1 MKKLGIVLF
10 LIILFGSCKDK
21 LNDSAENLEGKP
33 LVSNAQLSEIFKE
46 YHQGVLKINPMS
58 ATRAGDTRYNDR
70 FVNVLN
76 DSVKEGIKLFY
87 TAYLEKVSQF
97 ADEDLNESDL
107 LSKRILEWECT
118 QNIKRLSLP
127 DYTPIDQMWSVNL
140 VMGQF
145 ASGASAQPFKTV
157 QDYENWLKRVDEYLV
172 WFASARYKMEEGI
185 KNGYVLPKSLIVK
198 VIPQMEAMA
207 KEDLENHL
215 YYTPVK
221 LLPESFT
228 EEEKTK
234 LKNDYRSMVLEK
246 IVPAHR
252 DMVKFLKNVYLPA
265 GRETSGFG
273 SLPEGDRIYQTMI
286 TYFTTTDMTAEEIH
300 ELGLKEVARISSE
313 MEQIMK
319 EVGYKGDLKSFFEF
333 VRNKKE
339 LMPFTDPQ
347 QVIDNFNAIHLK
359 MEPQLNKLF
368 ELKPKTGFE
377 VRRTEAFREK
387 SASAQYNAAPLDGSR
402 PGIFYVPI
410 PNVREYNTYGDED
423 LFLHEAI
430 PGHHYQISLQQ
441 ENQEL
446 PDFRKVLWYSSF
458 GEGWALYSESLGKEL
473 GLYTDPYQYFG
484 MLGGEMHRAIRLV
497 VDTGLHSKGWTR
509 EQAIQYSLD
518 NEAETESSIVSEIER
533 YMIMPGQALSY
544 KIGEIKIRQ
553 LREKAENELGKN
565 FDIRKFHTEVLEAG
579 CLPLSLL
586 ETKIDQWIAENK

>member
-10 LIILFGSCKDK
+10 LIILFGSCKEK
-21 LNDSAENLEGKP
+21 LNDPAENLEVNP
-33 LVSNAQLSEIFKE
+33 LTSNTQLSEIFKD
-46 YHQGVLKINPMS
+46 YHEGELKIDPIS

-76 DSVKEGIKLFY
+76 DSVKDGIKLFY
-87 TAYLEKVSQF
+87 TAYLEKVSHF
-97 ADEDLNESDL
+97 ADQDLNETEL

-234 LKNDYRSMVLEK
+234 LKNDYRSMVLKK

-265 GRETSGFG
+265 GRGTSGFG

>member
-10 LIILFGSCKDK
+10 VIILFGSCKDK

-33 LVSNAQLSEIFKE
+33 LASNDQLSEIFKE
-46 YHQGVLKINPMS
+46 YHQGVLKIDPIS

-76 DSVKEGIKLFY
+76 DSVKDGIKLFY
-87 TAYLEKVSQF
+87 AAYLEKVSHF
-97 ADEDLNESDL
+97 ADEDLKESEL

-118 QNIKRLSLP
+118 QNIKHLSLP

-145 ASGASAQPFKTV
+145 ASGASAQPFKTI
-157 QDYENWLKRVDEYLV
+157 QDYENWLKRVDQFLV
-172 WFASARYKMEEGI
+172 WLTSARGKMEEGI

-198 VIPQMEAMA
+198 VIPQMEAMS
-207 KEDLENHL
+207 KEDVENHL
-215 YYTPVK
+215 YYSPVK

-286 TYFTTTDMTAEEIH
+286 TYFTTTNMTAEEIH

-313 MEQIMK
+313 MEQVMK
-319 EVGYKGDLKSFFEF
+319 EVGYKGDLKSFFDF

-377 VRRTEAFREK
+377 IRRTEEFREK
-387 SASAQYNAAPLDGSR
+387 SASAQYNQAPLDGSR

-430 PGHHYQISLQQ
+430 PGHHYQGSLQQ

-518 NEAETESSIVSEIER
+518 NEAETEASIVSEIER

-544 KIGEIKIRQ
+544 KIGQIKIRQ
-553 LREKAENELGKN
+553 LREKAENELGNN
-565 FDIRKFHTEVLEAG
+565 FDIRKFHSEVLEAG
-579 CLPLSLL
+579 CIPLSLL
-586 ETKIDQWIAENK
+586 EPKIDQWIAENK

>member
-21 LNDSAENLEGKP
+21 LNDSGENLEGKP

-107 LSKRILEWECT
+107 LSKGILEWECT

-252 DMVKFLKNVYLPA
+252 EMVKFLKNVYLPA

-377 VRRTEAFREK
+377 VRRTEAFRENRPVPNIMRRPWMVQDPVFFMSRSQK
-387 SASAQYNAAPLDGSR
+387 FRSIIPMVTKIFFSMKRSRDIIIKFLYNRRISNYRILEKYF
-402 PGIFYVPI
+402 GIAV
-410 PNVREYNTYGDED
+410 
-423 LFLHEAI
+423 
-430 PGHHYQISLQQ
+430 
-441 ENQEL
+441 
-446 PDFRKVLWYSSF
+446 
-458 GEGWALYSESLGKEL
+458 LGKD
-473 GLYTDPYQYFG
+473 G
-484 MLGGEMHRAIRLV
+484 HC
-497 VDTGLHSKGWTR
+497 TR
-509 EQAIQYSLD
+509 
-518 NEAETESSIVSEIER
+518 N
-533 YMIMPGQALSY
+533 P
-544 KIGEIKIRQ
+544 
-553 LREKAENELGKN
+553 
-565 FDIRKFHTEVLEAG
+565 
-579 CLPLSLL
+579 
-586 ETKIDQWIAENK
+586 

>member
-10 LIILFGSCKDK
+10 FIILFGSCKEK

-87 TAYLEKVSQF
+87 TANLEKVSQF
-97 ADEDLNESDL
+97 ADQDLNETEL

-265 GRETSGFG
+265 GRGTSGFG

>member
-21 LNDSAENLEGKP
+21 LNDSGENLEGKP

-107 LSKRILEWECT
+107 LSKGILEWECT

>member
-10 LIILFGSCKDK
+10 VIILFGSCKEK

-33 LVSNAQLSEIFKE
+33 LASNAQLSEIFKE
-46 YHQGVLKINPMS
+46 YHQGVLKIDPIS

-118 QNIKRLSLP
+118 QKINRLGLP

-157 QDYENWLKRVDEYLV
+157 QDYQNWLKRVDQFLV

-207 KEDLENHL
+207 NEDVENHL
-215 YYTPVK
+215 YYSPVK

-228 EEEKTK
+228 EVEKIK

-273 SLPEGDRIYQTMI
+273 SLTEGDRIYQTMI
-286 TYFTTTDMTAEEIH
+286 TYFTTTNMTAEEIH

-313 MEQIMK
+313 MEQVMK

-430 PGHHYQISLQQ
+430 PGHHYQISIQQ

-458 GEGWALYSESLGKEL
+458 GEGWALYAESLGKEL

-518 NEAETESSIVSEIER
+518 NEAETEASIISEIER

-544 KIGEIKIRQ
+544 KIGQIKIRQ
-553 LREKAENELGKN
+553 LREKAENDLGKN
-565 FDIRKFHTEVLEAG
+565 FDIRKFHSEVLEAG
-579 CLPLSLL
+579 CVPLSLL

>member
-87 TAYLEKVSQF
+87 TANLEKVSQF
-97 ADEDLNESDL
+97 ADQDLNETEL

-265 GRETSGFG
+265 GRGTSGFG

-339 LMPFTDPQ
+339 LLPFTDPQ

>member
-21 LNDSAENLEGKP
+21 LKDSGENLEGKP
-33 LVSNAQLSEIFKE
+33 LVPNAQLSEIFKE

-107 LSKRILEWECT
+107 LSKGILEWECT

-410 PNVREYNTYGDED
+410 PKVQEYNTYGDED

-441 ENQEL
+441 ENQQL

>member
-10 LIILFGSCKDK
+10 VIILCGSCKDK
-21 LNDSAENLEGKP
+21 PKDSAENLEGKP
-33 LVSNAQLSEIFKE
+33 LASNAQMSEIFKD
-46 YHQGVLKINPMS
+46 YHQGVLKINPIS

-76 DSVKEGIKLFY
+76 DSVKEEIKLFY

-118 QNIKRLSLP
+118 QNIKHISLP

-157 QDYENWLKRVDEYLV
+157 QDYENWLKRVDQYLV

-185 KNGYVLPKSLIVK
+185 KNGYVLPKPLIVK

-207 KEDLENHL
+207 NEDVENHL
-215 YYTPVK
+215 YYSPVK
-221 LLPESFT
+221 LFPESFT
-228 EEEKTK
+228 EVEKIK

-313 MEQIMK
+313 MEQVMK

-339 LMPFTDPQ
+339 MMPFTDPQ
-347 QVIDNFNAIHLK
+347 QVIDNFNAIHVK

-377 VRRTEAFREK
+377 VRRTEEFREK
-387 SASAQYNAAPLDGSR
+387 SASAQYNTAPLDGSR

-430 PGHHYQISLQQ
+430 PGHHYQISIQQ

-458 GEGWALYSESLGKEL
+458 GEGWALYAESLGKEL

-518 NEAETESSIVSEIER
+518 NEAETEASIVSEIER

-544 KIGEIKIRQ
+544 KIGQIKIRQ
-553 LREKAENELGKN
+553 LREKAENNLGKN
-565 FDIRKFHTEVLEAG
+565 FDIRKFHSEVLEAG
-579 CLPLSLL
+579 CVPLSLL